1 MLWGE
6 LPNKPLMHGTHARA
20 TTPVI
25 GMRFLFSAAAS
36 FASSA
41 TSNRSKRH
49 DIKKARSRIREP

>member
-1 MLWGE
+1 
-6 LPNKPLMHGTHARA
+6 MHGTHARA

-49 DIKKARSRIREP
+49 DIKKVRSRIREP